1 MYLYILHYTKGE
13 LIIHKVDQN
22 IADEYEDFDAYIKD
36 VFGYRPKDISY
47 MLSDT
52 LNIHTE

>member
-22 IADEYEDFDAYIKD
+22 IADEYEDFNNYIKD
-36 VFGYRPKDISY
+36 VFGYKLKHISY